1 MGTVVQSSNMEHC
14 STLLATVN
22 NDSHSWSSHVH
33 DKEMEVRKMK
43 ERKFWFLSADI
54 WVATSL
60 ILATLKN
67 TLLWALAFI
76 LGMLSLIIAELT
88 PPEQEG

>member
-1 MGTVVQSSNMEHC
+1 
-14 STLLATVN
+14 
-22 NDSHSWSSHVH
+22 
-33 DKEMEVRKMK
+33 MK